1 VLDKFQ
7 VGTRMNIIALLFS
20 FRGRRN
26 RARFWLILLLIPALV
41 FVWVLCVL
49 LLFGGVLGVDALVL
63 GGINVLGYVIAVWV
77 HVANAAK
84 RLHDIN
90 WSGRWA
96 MAFYATSWAAVS
108 VIMAVGS
115 QGLALTLAILS
126 LAIIAIL
133 GAQPGTVGPNK
144 YGADP
149 LAQVAKPV

>member
-1 VLDKFQ
+1 MMCAP
-7 VGTRMNIIALLFS
+7 RS
-20 FRGRRN
+20 FPN
-26 RARFWLILLLIPALV
+26 MP
-41 FVWVLCVL
+41 
-49 LLFGGVLGVDALVL
+49 VDALVL
-63 GGINVLGYVIAVWV
+63 GGINVFGYVIAVWV

-90 WSGRWA
+90 WSGWWA

-133 GAQPGTVGPNK
+133 GAQPGTLGPNK